1 MASDEDIEKAMQEW
15 KRFKEQVE
23 VMTFGENLKKIRKN
37 MKLTQT
43 EMAERLD
50 ISQNYLSDIENGNR
64 NITVNK
70 LIIFANELEV
80 SVNKLINDNIKL

>member
-1 MASDEDIEKAMQEW
+1 
-15 KRFKEQVE
+15 
-23 VMTFGENLKKIRKN
+23 MTFGENLKKIRKN

>member
-1 MASDEDIEKAMQEW
+1 
-15 KRFKEQVE
+15 
-23 VMTFGENLKKIRKN
+23 

>member
-1 MASDEDIEKAMQEW
+1 
-15 KRFKEQVE
+15 
-23 VMTFGENLKKIRKN
+23 MTFGENLKKKKKN

-80 SVNKLINDNIKL
+80 SVNKLMNDNIKL